1 MRLWMSGLDYRRA
14 PVALRERLSF
24 SKSGVMDIER
34 RVCRMPGV
42 EGAVLLST
50 CNRTELYLSCGE
62 ERNPGRLLCQAA
74 GVEYEDFAGAFVT
87 RQGED
92 CARHLL
98 EVACGLQS
106 QVLGEDQILTQV
118 KTAAA
123 LAREAGT
130 TAPVLETLFR
140 TAAACGK
147 TAKSG
152 GRLTR
157 VPVSAAHQAV
167 KAAEAQLGSL
177 EGKRALVIGNG
188 EMGRLSASL
197 LRQALCQVTVTL
209 RAYRHG
215 ETVIPAGCQAVAYE
229 NRYRAMEGT
238 DILISATAS
247 PHYTVNRE
255 ALAAVADG
263 PRLLVDLALPRDI
276 QPEIGEMPGITLL
289 NVDNLGQSGSADAAG
304 LERVYGQVEAHLA
317 HFLQWSAYRAS
328 IPAQREVKEAVWER
342 VKYYVNQ
349 QSDPAAAARLA
360 AEKTVELLAGGLKE
374 HLQPE
379 DWLNCAD
386 KIRAHTR

>member
-177 EGKRALVIGNG
+177 EGQAGPGHRKRGNG
-188 EMGRLSASL
+188 QAV
-197 LRQALCQVTVTL
+197 RQPA
-209 RAYRHG
+209 
-215 ETVIPAGCQAVAYE
+215 PAGAVP
-229 NRYRAMEGT
+229 G
-238 DILISATAS
+238 
-247 PHYTVNRE
+247 
-255 ALAAVADG
+255 DG
-263 PRLLVDLALPRDI
+263 D
-276 QPEIGEMPGITLL
+276 T
-289 NVDNLGQSGSADAAG
+289 AG
-304 LERVYGQVEAHLA
+304 LPPRGDGD
-317 HFLQWSAYRAS
+317 S
-328 IPAQREVKEAVWER
+328 
-342 VKYYVNQ
+342 
-349 QSDPAAAARLA
+349 
-360 AEKTVELLAGGLKE
+360 GGLPGGG
-374 HLQPE
+374 L
-379 DWLNCAD
+379 
-386 KIRAHTR
+386 